1 MGKLNTEQV
10 EVLHKYGLMPI
21 DATILDILNYSGS
34 QYFLEIVKRVG
45 YAASTTIS
53 LSKLQEQGLVDGPDQ
68 KKHNPKKPYTIT
80 VEGAK
85 KLKEIST
92 TKTDSQQ

>member
-1 MGKLNTEQV
+1 
-10 EVLHKYGLMPI
+10 
-21 DATILDILNYSGS
+21 
-34 QYFLEIVKRVG
+34 
-45 YAASTTIS
+45 
-53 LSKLQEQGLVDGPDQ
+53 LVDGPDQ
-68 KKHNPKKPYTIT
+68 KKHDPKKPYTIT